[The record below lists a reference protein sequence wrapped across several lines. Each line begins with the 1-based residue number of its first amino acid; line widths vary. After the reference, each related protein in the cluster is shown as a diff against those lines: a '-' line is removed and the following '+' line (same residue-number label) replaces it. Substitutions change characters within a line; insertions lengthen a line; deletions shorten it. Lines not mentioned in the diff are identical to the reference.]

1 MNERA
6 LPRLSGRMIAGSLLI
21 LFGFLFLLD
30 NFGVIDAGDVF
41 QFWPLVLVG
50 IGTWKVMES
59 REGGQRAPGV
69 ILIAIGL
76 FLQLQMLDLVDW
88 SFRDV
93 WPVVLMALGA
103 LLLWRGLGR
112 RRQPATATPT
122 TSTLSEFAFMGGGTR
137 VIESPDFRGGDITVI
152 MAGLEID
159 LRKAQIAGD
168 QAVIDVFA
176 LWGGIEI
183 RVPTEWSVD
192 VKGVA
197 ILGAFENTARSSSV
211 EGSPAKRL
219 VIRGTALMG
228 GVEIK
233 N

>member
-1 MNERA
+1 VNERT
-6 LPRLSGRMIAGSLLI
+6 LPRLTGRMIAGSLLI

-50 IGTWKVMES
+50 IGVWKLLEH
-59 REGGQRAPGV
+59 REDGQRAPG
-69 ILIAIGL
+69 IALIAIGL
-76 FLQLQMLDLVDW
+76 FLQLQMLAVLDW

-93 WPVVLMALGA
+93 WPVLLMALGG

-112 RRQPATATPT
+112 RREPAAST

-197 ILGAFENTARSSSV
+197 ILGAFENKARSSGL
-211 EGSPAKRL
+211 EGTPAKRL